1 MENLQKYHIIS
12 IFVKELRLSGLM
24 QKVHV
29 PAPFFFNN
37 VNKNVTKCKMKFGK
51 IFLTMREFIK

>member
-1 MENLQKYHIIS
+1 M
-12 IFVKELRLSGLM
+12 ELRFSGLM

-37 VNKNVTKCKMKFGK
+37 VNKNVKLCKKKFGK
-51 IFLTMREFIK
+51 IFLAMKDCIKLVI